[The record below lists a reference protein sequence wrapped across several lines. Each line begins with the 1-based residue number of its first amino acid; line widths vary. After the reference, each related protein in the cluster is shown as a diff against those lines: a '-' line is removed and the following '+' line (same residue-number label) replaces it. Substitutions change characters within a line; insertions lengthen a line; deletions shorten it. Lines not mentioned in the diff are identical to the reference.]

1 MAKAK
6 MIWID
11 GNLRYFVKL
20 FRIKGYV
27 TFYEGIIEKAITIN
41 LTLLLA

>member
-20 FRIKGYV
+20 FRIKEYV